1 MAESDPGWSSVR
13 GWAADC
19 AFAAAAGLCLGAIG
33 PFGTYVSS
41 PLAFRL
47 LYWSSLF
54 LSGVPIFGVAVRG
67 AVALDGRWRIPGAV
81 WLLVFCVA
89 GAAPMSLISAAVA
102 TRVWPFLR
110 AMTAWDWFAQSVSL
124 STPLVVTYGVLS
136 RRLAPFARRGAAAT
150 PAGGPARLQR
160 LPDRLVRGLICL
172 QMEDHYVRVHS
183 RAGSQLVLI
192 SMREAIAGL
201 AGRDGA
207 QVHRSWWVVR
217 EAVSGIVSEGRNLRL
232 RLVNGLEAPVSR
244 SRVATLRAAGWLE
257 QAEPAATADEPAVE
271 ALAAGMEASA

>member
-1 MAESDPGWSSVR
+1 MAESDPGWKSVR

-19 AFAAAAGLCLGAIG
+19 TFAAAAGLCLGAIG
-33 PFGTYVSS
+33 PFGTYVAS
-41 PLAFRL
+41 PLTFRL

-54 LSGVPIFGVAVRG
+54 VSGVPIFGVAVRG
-67 AVALDGRWRIPGAV
+67 AVALDGRWRVPGAV
-81 WLLVFCVA
+81 WLLVFCVF
-89 GAAPMSLISAAVA
+89 GSVPMSLISATVA

-110 AMTAWDWFAQSVSL
+110 SMTAWDWFAQSVSL

-136 RRLAPFARRGAAAT
+136 RRLAPFARRGPAAA

-183 RAGSQLVLI
+183 RAGSELVLI

-201 AGRDGA
+201 GGREGA

-244 SRVATLRAAGWLE
+244 SRVATLRAAGWL
-257 QAEPAATADEPAVE
+257 ASLEPHPEAADRAQGDAV
-271 ALAAGMEASA
+271 L